1 MKQDVYSFCFEM
13 NTRHS
18 LLMTVISTG
27 SLFLLMGSA
36 NAQSDEI
43 IVTTAEGVG
52 SFNTTL
58 SGTSVENFNN
68 LSIGDNYNVNWSG
81 VGTIDQVSVL
91 NANQYGGAPYDN
103 GTGASPYAVQ
113 SASSALGGIQTTTL
127 TLNNSSS
134 YFGLYWSA
142 GDPNNSI
149 SFYNGNTLVGS
160 FSTASLM
167 DKLPS
172 SYNGNPN
179 YAGPFGGLDPNEPF
193 GFINFYAGTGTEWNK
208 VVLSDTASSGFESD
222 NWTSRVNGWN
232 PSVDGSLGGTP
243 VVLLQNDNGTLTT
256 TDITSVST
264 VNNEVSV
271 GTASGSVN
279 FVPAAPGAPAPPM
292 TACLAFAGV
301 LILQAMRRV
310 RSID

>member
-1 MKQDVYSFCFEM
+1 MQVVYSLCFEM
-13 NTRHS
+13 KTGLLLLIS
-18 LLMTVISTG
+18 LIAAGSTFF
-27 SLFLLMGSA
+27 SMGSA

-52 SFNTTL
+52 SFNTSL

-68 LSIGDNYNVNWSG
+68 LSIGDNYNVKWSD
-81 VGTIDQVSVL
+81 VGTIDQVSIL
-91 NANQYGGAPYDN
+91 NANEYGGAPYDN

-113 SASSALGGIQTTTL
+113 SASGSLGGIQTTTL
-127 TLNNSSS
+127 SLNNSSS

-142 GDPNNSI
+142 GDANNSI

-179 YAGPFGGLDPNEPF
+179 YAGTFGGQDPNEPF
-193 GFINFYAGTGTEWNK
+193 GFINFYAGAGTEWNK

-222 NWTSRVNGWN
+222 NWTSRINGWN
-232 PSVDGSLGGTP
+232 PSVDGTLGGTP
-243 VVLLQNDNGTLTT
+243 VVLLQNDNGNLTT

-271 GTASGSVN
+271 ATASGSVN
-279 FVPAAPGAPAPPM
+279 FVPSAPGAPAPPLL
-292 TACLAFAGV
+292 ACLAFAGV
-301 LILQAMRRV
+301 LLLQAMRRV
-310 RSID
+310 RSTV